1 MDTLKFLQRVLPSE
15 GYYVTTLISPEGK
28 VQQGFFDTVEELAK
42 ACTRLSISQP
52 DKNVYFAVSA
62 FQNKGNRKQDNVR
75 ATKLIAVDVDCGEG
89 KPFPTWK
96 EGLQALGKFVA
107 EMSLPKPLIIHSG
120 NGLHVYWVLDEELE
134 PEDWKPMAEAMK
146 EACVAKGFEVD
157 PAVPADSARVL
168 RPVGTTNTKGGKEV
182 KLLVDAEPVSV
193 STLRD
198 CLSYYFKA
206 APAAEIGHTRDNTLL
221 DSLAVKQ
228 EFPPAVGSVVATKCK
243 QIEWA
248 IANQGDVDEPL
259 WYDLIGVAAH
269 CIDPETTAKEW
280 SNQHPSYDERATIQ
294 KLAHWKQSTTG
305 PTTCAKFEADRPNG
319 CRGCKFKGKIGSPAR
334 LGVQYQEVAVPQE
347 ALDKVA
353 NSVPMPKPF
362 KRTKDGIKVTIDDT
376 DIDVCKFD
384 IYPVGYGYDESL
396 GYETVR
402 YHWNRPHM
410 GWQEITLRQAYLA
423 EGSREFATAIADQGI
438 VLYNK
443 RQTEYFQL
451 MMRSYMEEL
460 RQIRAMTNLYST
472 MGWKEKNTAFVLG
485 DTVIKRDANGLVS
498 EEEIKLSSGVQ
509 RQGSE
514 LYPAKGTIEQWA
526 TLTSILEKADLKAH
540 MFALGVGFSAP
551 LYNFTGLKG
560 LTISLYG
567 ATGGGKTLAQ
577 YWAQSIYGNPD
588 KLHFAAK
595 YTQNSLFARLGTY
608 ANLPLTIDE
617 VTMMNDKE
625 VGDFCYWVSQGR
637 DKARLNRNA
646 EERDAKTWATPVIVS
661 TNKSLQSKLIASGL
675 DTDAQM
681 ARLLEITVP
690 QSPIFTRN
698 SEAGRKIYE
707 AIHANYGHVGRL
719 FIKNL
724 VEMGEDGIN
733 AAIAEASDTFH
744 KRYKAKFSGEER
756 FWEQAI
762 VLADLGMRLAHEWN
776 LIQFDYRQATEWVLS
791 QIGAIRKTV
800 QENQVDCFD
809 LIAEYMADS
818 ADAQVTVMHTSGQKP
833 QPDYSR
839 MPRGDIRVRL
849 DVFRKSAADPFDKGT
864 MMIDRTHFRKWLS
877 VRGADYKS
885 FKQELTVENAIATP
899 KSEKASLGKD
909 TPVKLAQSY
918 VIGFNLTH
926 PRFQSLLENAD
937 VAADDMAYGQLQLVT
952 DHQ

>member
-42 ACTRLSISQP
+42 ACARLSISQP

-75 ATKLIAVDVDCGEG
+75 ATKLVAIDVDCGEG

-96 EGLQALGKFVA
+96 EGLVALGKFVS
-107 EMSLPKPLIIHSG
+107 EMKLPKPLIIHSG
-120 NGLHVYWVLDEELE
+120 NGLHVYWVLTEELE
-134 PEDWKPMAEAMK
+134 PDDWKPLAEAMK
-146 EACVAKGFEVD
+146 QACVAKGFEVD

-168 RPVGTTNTKGGKEV
+168 RPVGTTNTKGGNEV

-206 APAAEIGHTRDNTLL
+206 APAADVGHTRDNTLL

-248 IANQGDVDEPL
+248 IANQADVDEPL
-259 WYDLIGVAAH
+259 WYDIIGVAAH
-269 CIDPETTAKEW
+269 CVDPETTAKEW

-294 KLAHWKQSTTG
+294 KLTHWRQSTTG
-305 PTTCAKFEADRPNG
+305 PTTCTKFEADRPNG
-319 CRGCKFKGKIGSPAR
+319 CKGCKFKGKIGSPAR

-362 KRTKDGIKVTIDDT
+362 KRTADGIKVTIDDT

-402 YHWNRPHM
+402 FHWNRPHM

-472 MGWKEKNTAFVLG
+472 MGWKENNTAFVLG
-485 DTVIKRDANGLVS
+485 DTVIKRDASGIVS
-498 EEEIKLSSGVQ
+498 EEAIKLSSGVQ
-509 RQGSE
+509 RQGGE
-514 LYPAKGTIEQWA
+514 LYPTKGTLENW
-526 TLTSILEKADLKAH
+526 TSLTSIMEKADLKAH

-690 QSPIFTRN
+690 QSAVFTRN

-707 AIHANYGHVGRL
+707 AIHANYGHAGRL

-724 VEMGEDGIN
+724 VEMGEDGIS
-733 AAIAEASDTFH
+733 AAIAEASDSFH
-744 KRYKAKFSGEER
+744 RKYKARFSGEER

-762 VLADLGMRLAHEWN
+762 VLADLGMKLANDWG

-791 QIGAIRKTV
+791 QIGAIRRTV

-849 DVFRKSAADPFDKGT
+849 DVFRKSAAEPFDKGT

-885 FKQELTVENAIATP
+885 FKEELTVENAIATP

-937 VAADDMAYGQLQLVT
+937 VAADDMSYGQLQLVT

>member
-42 ACTRLSISQP
+42 ACKRLSTSQP

-62 FQNKGNRKQDNVR
+62 FGNKGNRKQDNVR
-75 ATKLIAVDVDCGEG
+75 ATKLVAVDVDCGEG

-96 EGLQALGKFVA
+96 EGLQALGKFVS
-107 EMSLPKPLIIHSG
+107 EMNLPKPLIIHSG
-120 NGLHVYWVLDEELE
+120 NGLHVYWVLDKELE
-134 PEDWKPMAEAMK
+134 PEDWKPLAEAMK

-168 RPVGTTNTKGGKEV
+168 RPVGTINTKGGNEV
-182 KLLVDAEPVSV
+182 KLLVDANPVSV

-198 CLSYYFKA
+198 CLSYYFRA
-206 APAAEIGHTRDNTLL
+206 SPGSAVSHTRDNTLL
-221 DSLAVKQ
+221 NSLAVKQ

-248 IANQGDVDEPL
+248 IANQSDVDEPL

-280 SNQHPSYDERATIQ
+280 SDKHPSYDERATLQ

-347 ALDKVA
+347 AVDKVG

-362 KRTKDGIKVTIDDT
+362 KRTADGIKVTIDDT

-402 YHWNRPHM
+402 FHWNRPHM

-485 DTVIKRDANGLVS
+485 DTLIRRDANGLVS
-498 EEEIKLSSGVQ
+498 EEAIKLASGIQ
-509 RQGSE
+509 RQGGE
-514 LYPAKGTIEQWA
+514 LYPTKGTLEQWA

-588 KLHFAAK
+588 RVHFAAK

-690 QSPIFTRN
+690 QSAVFTRN

-707 AIHANYGHVGRL
+707 AIHANYGHAGRL
-719 FIKNL
+719 FVKNL

-744 KRYKAKFSGEER
+744 RKYKAKFSGEER

-762 VLADLGMRLAHEWN
+762 VLADLGMKLANDWN
-776 LIQFDYRQATEWVLS
+776 LIQFDYRQATEWVLA

-800 QENQVDCFD
+800 QENQVDSFD

-818 ADAQVTVMHTSGQKP
+818 ADAQVTVMHTAGQKP

-877 VRGADYKS
+877 VRGADYKT
-885 FKQELTVENAIATP
+885 FKQELAVENAIATP

-937 VAADDMAYGQLQLVT
+937 VVADDMAYGQLQLVT
-952 DHQ
+952 DPQ

>member
-1 MDTLKFLQRVLPSE
+1 L
-15 GYYVTTLISPEGK
+15 
-28 VQQGFFDTVEELAK
+28 
-42 ACTRLSISQP
+42 LS
-52 DKNVYFAVSA
+52 
-62 FQNKGNRKQDNVR
+62 
-75 ATKLIAVDVDCGEG
+75 
-89 KPFPTWK
+89 
-96 EGLQALGKFVA
+96 
-107 EMSLPKPLIIHSG
+107 
-120 NGLHVYWVLDEELE
+120 
-134 PEDWKPMAEAMK
+134 
-146 EACVAKGFEVD
+146 
-157 PAVPADSARVL
+157 
-168 RPVGTTNTKGGKEV
+168 
-182 KLLVDAEPVSV
+182 
-193 STLRD
+193 
-198 CLSYYFKA
+198 
-206 APAAEIGHTRDNTLL
+206 
-221 DSLAVKQ
+221 SLAVKQ
-228 EFPPAVGSVVATKCK
+228 EFPPAVASVVASKCN
-243 QIEWA
+243 QINWA
-248 IANQGDVDEPL
+248 IDNQADVDEPL
-259 WYDLIGVAAH
+259 WYNLIGVAAH
-269 CIDPETTAKEW
+269 CQDAEETAKEW
-280 SNQHPSYDERATIQ
+280 SNQHPSYDERATLR

-305 PTTCAKFEADRPNG
+305 PTTCAKFESDNPSG
-319 CRGCKFKGKIGSPAR
+319 CKGCKFKGKIGSPAR

-353 NSVPMPKPF
+353 NSIPLPKPF
-362 KRTKDGIKVTIDDT
+362 KRTADGIKMTIDET

-402 YHWNRPHM
+402 FHWNRPHM
-410 GWQEITLRQAYLA
+410 GWQEIALRQAYLA

-443 RQTEYFQL
+443 KQTEHFQL

-460 RQIRAMTNLYST
+460 RQIRAMTNLYSS
-472 MGWKEKNTAFVLG
+472 MGWKENNTAFVLG
-485 DTVIKRDANGLVS
+485 DTVIKRDASGVVS
-498 EEEIKLSSGVQ
+498 EETINLSSGIQ
-509 RQGSE
+509 RQGGE
-514 LYPAKGTIEQWA
+514 LYQTKGTLESWSS
-526 TLTSILEKADLKAH
+526 LTSIMEKAGLSAH
-540 MFALGVGFSAP
+540 MFTLGVALSAP

-560 LTISLYG
+560 LTVSLYG

-595 YTQNSLFARLGTY
+595 YTQNSLFSRLGTY

-625 VGDFCYWVSQGR
+625 VGDFCYWVTQGR

-690 QSPIFTRN
+690 SNPVFTRN
-698 SEAGRKIYE
+698 SDAGRKIYE
-707 AIHANYGHVGRL
+707 AIHSNYGHAGRV

-724 VEMGEDGIN
+724 MEMGEDGIQ
-733 AAIAEASDTFH
+733 AAIAEATDSFH
-744 KRYKAKFSGEER
+744 RRYRAQFGGEER
-756 FWEQAI
+756 FWEQSI
-762 VLADLGMRLAHEWN
+762 VLADLAMRLASEWG
-776 LIQFDYRQATEWVLS
+776 LIKFNYQHATEWVLS
-791 QIGAIRKTV
+791 QIGAIRRTV
-800 QENQVDCFD
+800 QENQVDSFD

-818 ADAQVTVMHTSGQKP
+818 ADAQVTIMHTAGQKP

-885 FKQELTVENAIATP
+885 IKEELAVEDALATP

-909 TPVKLAQSY
+909 TPIKLAQSY
-918 VIGFNLTH
+918 VVGFNLTH

-937 VAADDMAYGQLQLVT
+937 VAADDLSYGQLQVVQ
-952 DHQ
+952 D